1 MELFAQREAVSG
13 KYVPTKKINKLS
25 NFYMDIVMAKKSLRR
40 EAKAL
45 DTIHT
50 QFQSAGTHVPRDIL
64 LRQVVNATEF
74 QELSQRH

>member
-50 QFQSAGTHVPRDIL
+50 
-64 LRQVVNATEF
+64 
-74 QELSQRH
+74 